1 LVIVF
6 SFVFFFWSL
15 YCLLSFSFGHC
26 IVFCLFLL
34 VIVVFSI
41 SLCVLL
47 VIVLSVLLRLTG
59 PDYTFGISKH
69 FFLYVGMK
77 KI

>member
-1 LVIVF
+1 VWQELFTQPEHLSSPPGFRRVRVVQSLVF
-6 SFVFFFWSL
+6 
-15 YCLLSFSFGHC
+15 Y
-26 IVFCLFLL
+26 
-34 VIVVFSI
+34 VVFSI